1 MGDVQRNDS
10 IALIN
15 GVIYPMSSPG
25 RAKALFAKNGIIEAI
40 GATKIYCRCVTVR
53 LLSWT

>member
-15 GVIYPMSSPG
+15 GVVFPMTSPG
-25 RAKALFAKNGIIEAI
+25 RARALYAKNGII
-40 GATKIYCRCVTVR
+40 GNR
-53 LLSWT
+53 

>member
-25 RAKALFAKNGIIEAI
+25 RAKALFAKNGIIEAM
-40 GATKIYCRCVTVR
+40 GSV
-53 LLSWT
+53 

>member
-15 GVIYPMSSPG
+15 GVVYPMTSPG
-25 RAKALFAKNGIIEAI
+25 RAALYASII
-40 GATKIYCRCVTVR
+40 GYR
-53 LLSWT
+53 